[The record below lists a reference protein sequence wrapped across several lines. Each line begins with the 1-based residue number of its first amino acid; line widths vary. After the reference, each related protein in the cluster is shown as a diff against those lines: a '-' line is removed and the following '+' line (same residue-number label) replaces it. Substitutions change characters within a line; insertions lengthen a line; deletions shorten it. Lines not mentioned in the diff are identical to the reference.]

1 MDPVQA
7 DVSASPGQ
15 ASLDLRV
22 RPGSGPKKSFL
33 SVDLVPSVGTYLYRD
48 RISVKPISG
57 FQFSADPRMPPAQF
71 HEDPVSGRVAV
82 YRSRVHL
89 EYPLVSGSA
98 LSESGAPPARVRV
111 SYQSCSEAGVC
122 FPPVSQDWDVRVSGA
137 VAVPVAGGSSPFLGR
152 SAPVPVVGPSVP
164 APPAPRAA
172 VGPGSFA
179 ARVASFSGAFWFA
192 MLLAFAGGA
201 VLNLMPCVL
210 PVVSIKALSLV
221 SADPSRRV
229 LHAWSYAFGVLA
241 SFAGIGLA
249 TVGLRQAGASLGWA
263 FQMQDPRAVGIMA
276 LVILLMGL
284 NLSGWWH
291 MGGAWSG
298 AGDRLTRGHGLRQD
312 FFTGFLAVVVATPCI
327 GPFMGSA
334 LAWSMSAPPLQSFA
348 VFLALGAGLA
358 FPVSIVGL
366 VPSLSRWLPRPG
378 AWMSRFRF
386 WSAIPLYLTACW
398 LVWVMWRQSSTGFAV
413 LWSMLALS
421 VSLWVILRAR
431 RATALLPG
439 SRLGSAWAGS
449 RPIRSGL
456 ASLSI
461 VALGFF
467 MVPSLHLFQGGSGSG
482 AVTAGSIAARSSS
495 VRFDESQISR
505 ALRAGHPVFVNVTA
519 DWCLT
524 CKLNERSVLDTDG
537 FRDAIRA
544 SGAEVVRGDYT
555 MSTPEVSSYLSR
567 VGAAGVPLYMVYRPD
582 GSSVQL
588 PQILTIDRVASEL
601 SQVRGPSGHIPLDR
615 PIQGIDQLPS
625 GFCPTNQDRPAQT
638 LGSSC

>member
-1 MDPVQA
+1 M
-7 DVSASPGQ
+7 
-15 ASLDLRV
+15 
-22 RPGSGPKKSFL
+22 
-33 SVDLVPSVGTYLYRD
+33 
-48 RISVKPISG
+48 
-57 FQFSADPRMPPAQF
+57 
-71 HEDPVSGRVAV
+71 
-82 YRSRVHL
+82 
-89 EYPLVSGSA
+89 
-98 LSESGAPPARVRV
+98 
-111 SYQSCSEAGVC
+111 C

-137 VAVPVAGGSSPFLGR
+137 VAVPVALGSSPFLGR

-164 APPAPRAA
+164 AAPAA

-179 ARVASFSGAFWFA
+179 ARGAGFSGAFWFA

-263 FQMQDPRAVGIMA
+263 FQMQDPRMVGIMA

-291 MGGAWSG
+291 MGGAWSA

-421 VSLWVILRAR
+421 VSLWVVLRAR

-439 SRLGSAWAGS
+439 FRLGSACAGS
-449 RPIRSGL
+449 RPLRSGL
-456 ASLSI
+456 ALLSI

-467 MVPSLHLFQGGSGSG
+467 MVPSLHLFQGGSGAG
-482 AVTAGSIAARSSS
+482 TAGSIAARSSY
-495 VRFDESQISR
+495 VRFDEGQISR

-555 MSTPEVSSYLSR
+555 VSTPEVSSYLSR
-567 VGAAGVPLYMVYRPD
+567 VGAIGVPLYMVYRPD

-588 PQILTIDRVASEL
+588 PQILTLDRVTSEL
-601 SQVRGPSGHIPLDR
+601 SSSVVRSDSLPVRGILRSPGVDRLPAGFGCPHVQGDPRQPSWKL
-615 PIQGIDQLPS
+615 
-625 GFCPTNQDRPAQT
+625 C
-638 LGSSC
+638 